1 MRMKRREAPS
11 VNETRFNEVFAA
23 YHDEIWRYAMRR
35 CTYDDAINIVSD
47 TFLTAWRRVQDIPA
61 GDNARLWLYKVA
73 GHCAANQQR
82 GQRRYLRLVS
92 RLADNSPPVNTTE
105 AEGVAPD
112 HRELR
117 LALAQLS
124 RSDQELLRLLT
135 WEELSHEQ
143 VATVLG
149 ISANAVALRAR
160 RARRNLRSKLDDQRH
175 PQGRTGH
182 VGLALEVRDDE
193 R

>member
-1 MRMKRREAPS
+1 MKRREVPS
-11 VNETRFNEVFAA
+11 VNETRFNEVFGA

-35 CTYDDAINIVSD
+35 CAYDDAANIVSD

-61 GDNARLWLYKVA
+61 GVNARLWLYKVA
-73 GHCAANQQR
+73 SHCVTNQQR

-92 RLADNSPPVNTTE
+92 RLADNSPPANTTE

-112 HRELR
+112 HRELH
-117 LALAQLS
+117 LAFAQLS
-124 RSDQELLRLLT
+124 KSDQELLRLLT

-149 ISANAVALRAR
+149 ITANAVALRAR
-160 RARRNLRSKLDDQRH
+160 RARRNLRSKLTDRRH
-175 PQGRTGH
+175 AQGQTGH